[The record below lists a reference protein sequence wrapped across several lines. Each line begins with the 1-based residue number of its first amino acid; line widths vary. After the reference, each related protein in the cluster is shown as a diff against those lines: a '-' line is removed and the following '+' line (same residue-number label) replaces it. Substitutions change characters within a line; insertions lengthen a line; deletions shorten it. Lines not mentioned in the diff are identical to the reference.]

1 MAKRFHTTWEFKH
14 IMPPHLLNRR
24 QAIMLSA
31 IGTLASLD
39 PALLA
44 AEDESPRGQLQ
55 VRKVLFLGNSITL
68 HGPAPQIGWTGNW
81 GMAASREELDYAH
94 RLTQR
99 IGQHASGE
107 PQVLVKN
114 IADFERGLDTF
125 PITEKLAQELGYQA
139 DLVVLAI
146 GENVAALNSDE
157 LQERYAKAFASLVG
171 EIQKQGPST
180 LLIRSCFWA
189 DAVKDKIM
197 RRICESVSAVWV
209 DISTLGHQPENSA
222 RSERTIEHAGVAGHP
237 GDRGMQAI
245 ADALWMALTKQRSL
259 WKE

>member
-1 MAKRFHTTWEFKH
+1 MH
-14 IMPPHLLNRR
+14 PHLLNRR
-24 QAIMLSA
+24 QAIFLSTCGA
-31 IGTLASLD
+31 LASLA
-39 PALLA
+39 PAPLT

-55 VRKVLFLGNSITL
+55 VRKILFLGNSITL

-81 GMAASREELDYAH
+81 GMAASREELDYVH
-94 RLTQR
+94 RLTRR
-99 IGQHASGE
+99 ISQHASNE

-114 IADFERGLDTF
+114 IAEFERGLDTF
-125 PITEKLAQELGYQA
+125 PIIEKLSKELEFQA

-146 GENVAALNSDE
+146 GENVAALNSEE
-157 LQERYAKAFASLVG
+157 LQERYAKAFTSLVG
-171 EIQKQGPST
+171 EILKHGPST

-197 RRICESVSAVWV
+197 RRVCESESAVWV

-245 ADALWMALTKQRSL
+245 ADALWKTLTNQRSL